1 MSPFSKVLKFETFR
15 PCFGVS
21 FLGHVFY
28 TLSSHSMA
36 TADTANTESRNRDI
50 RFVTTQRGRD
60 VPVINGYVFTPKDKE
75 RRRFKCRT
83 KCCNASIVVHE
94 DHIGLYYI
102 QRQSHNH
109 PPHDGIISRMDE
121 QNKLKQHVLAK
132 GKSRLQTLEIALEH
146 RQEFPTSRRLSTD
159 LRFIRRIR
167 QGNVVP
173 KSFKD
178 IDPDDLKKDTMI
190 FRSHDNAVMVF
201 GSSELLTAAT
211 STTRVCIDGTFSRC
225 PKTHFQLLTCHAVCS
240 DGFAFPFAFALL
252 TNKKAATYLTV
263 FNEIDRKAV
272 LLCGN
277 PVFSRDE
284 IVVSCDFQ
292 KINDLFLP

>member
-1 MSPFSKVLKFETFR
+1 
-15 PCFGVS
+15 
-21 FLGHVFY
+21 
-28 TLSSHSMA
+28 MA
-36 TADTANTESRNRDI
+36 TSDTANTESRNRDI

-60 VPVINGYVFTPKDKE
+60 VPIINGYVFTPKDKE

-277 PVFSRDE
+277 PVFSRDD
-284 IVVSCDFQ
+284 IVVSCDFE
-292 KINDLFLP
+292 KINDFFLP